1 MYVSFENKP
10 GVVRC
15 VNNDPQFDVTI
26 KCLDVELERQRYKPH
41 MGFHTFEVMEPNMT
55 VMIILKNHQVKEYK
69 CDRMIEEFNSLLLIK
84 DFEQISFE
92 MKDIDTIMVRK

>member
-1 MYVSFENKP
+1 MFVSFENQP

-15 VNNDPQFDVTI
+15 MNNDPKFDVTI

-41 MGFHTFEVMEPNMT
+41 MGFHTFEVMERNMT
-55 VMIILKNHQVKEYK
+55 VMIILKNHQIKEYK

-92 MKDIDTIMVRK
+92 MEDIDTIMVRK